1 MDKFR
6 RALHFDFH
14 TMPGIDNLF
23 GNFNAVDFAKK
34 LKENHV
40 EYINFSARCNIGFS
54 YYDTKVGKKYP
65 GLKRDMLK
73 EVLDACHAQGIGVTA
88 YLNAGLNHEYM
99 ADHQDACRLDRN
111 GVIYK
116 QDKTD
121 NFFRTCCYNS
131 SYGEHLLEEIREL
144 ASYDVDGI
152 FCDCMKDFEC
162 FCSKCVQKMKEQ
174 GVDIND
180 TSAVIK
186 YQSQVKDQMIV
197 KIKEVADKTAKKPI
211 KLYFNSTPWREGY
224 HTHNELECLTNSP
237 HWGYDYLYAVA
248 PYGRTRFEDRV
259 YMSGRFQGCWGDLGG
274 VKALASMQNDLYDAM
289 MNCYAFSVGDHLHPV
304 DGLEDEVIKRIGKV
318 FEEKMLYEPF
328 DKDAEYLCE
337 TAVLAER
344 DSIKADPYLQGVSR
358 MLCELKIPYNIYNEF
373 YEWKNIKVLIIAKAI
388 ELSENLKAKLL
399 EFNKNGGKIIFLGS
413 AIDTGKELG
422 LLDYVEVLG
431 EDKND
436 NAYLTYGENGMRWA
450 VYKPCRLIKNVS
462 GKEISKYVS
471 NVFNMEYDGRH
482 CYFYR
487 PQGEVTD
494 KSAVVIGNNG
504 TAVVCFDMSISYKEN
519 CLKEHR
525 DIFSD
530 ILTELNPNH
539 FIKVEGMP
547 VTARIAVTENDI
559 NKIVHV
565 KATFPEVRLGRG
577 IIEDHVYM
585 KSAKVS
591 LKGEYKVRILP
602 TLQEVQSVVKD
613 GVTTFETGDFEG
625 YRAFSL
631 IKNK

>member
-1 MDKFR
+1 
-6 RALHFDFH
+6 
-14 TMPGIDNLF
+14 
-23 GNFNAVDFAKK
+23 
-34 LKENHV
+34 
-40 EYINFSARCNIGFS
+40 
-54 YYDTKVGKKYP
+54 
-65 GLKRDMLK
+65 
-73 EVLDACHAQGIGVTA
+73 
-88 YLNAGLNHEYM
+88 
-99 ADHQDACRLDRN
+99 
-111 GVIYK
+111 
-116 QDKTD
+116 
-121 NFFRTCCYNS
+121 
-131 SYGEHLLEEIREL
+131 
-144 ASYDVDGI
+144 
-152 FCDCMKDFEC
+152 
-162 FCSKCVQKMKEQ
+162 
-174 GVDIND
+174 
-180 TSAVIK
+180 
-186 YQSQVKDQMIV
+186 
-197 KIKEVADKTAKKPI
+197 
-211 KLYFNSTPWREGY
+211 
-224 HTHNELECLTNSP
+224 
-237 HWGYDYLYAVA
+237 
-248 PYGRTRFEDRV
+248 
-259 YMSGRFQGCWGDLGG
+259 MSGRFQGCWDDFGG
-274 VKALASMQNDLYDAM
+274 VKTLASMQNDLYDAM

-304 DGLEDEVIKRIGKV
+304 DGLEDEVIERIGKV

-373 YEWKNIKVLIIAKAI
+373 YEWKNIKVLIIARAI
-388 ELSENLKAKLL
+388 ELSENLKTKLL
-399 EFNKNGGKIIFLGS
+399 AFNKNGGKIIFLGS

-431 EDKND
+431 EDKSD
-436 NAYLTYGENGMRWA
+436 NAYLTYGNNGMRWA

-494 KSAVVIGNNG
+494 KSAVVIGDNG

-519 CLKEHR
+519 YLKEHR
-525 DIFSD
+525 DIFND

-565 KATFPEVRLGRG
+565 KATFPEGRLGRG

-613 GVTTFETGDFEG
+613 GVTTFETGNFEG